1 MSEVKHNDI
10 VAVRDFAV
18 KKAEEL
24 KKGQDTLAAE
34 YDRKL
39 NEVID
44 TIDNLKLE
52 QKKAIINS
60 KMADAVG
67 ESIERKAFSKY
78 LKGGDKNMTP
88 EESKALS
95 TFNDGQAG
103 YLIAPPEY
111 VTELNKLVTEIS
123 PVRAV
128 SRVYNLSGKSLIL
141 PKVDANL
148 SASWTAE
155 LVEKAETQP
164 TFGQDEINYHE
175 MSAYIEVSYRMQDD
189 SAFNMESVL
198 NEQFAEQFA
207 LAEGTAFISG
217 NGVSRPFGITGST
230 DINTAK
236 TNTTTTIGVDGLMNA
251 VYSLKSVYRRNAV
264 WMANRRTYR
273 EIRKL
278 LASSNGSELLWAPSL
293 RDGQPDLLL
302 GYPVYEAPDL
312 TAPNALTGAFVTNDI
327 AALFGDFRRGYAI
340 ADRMEMRV
348 IRDDVSKARTGR
360 IAFTAM
366 KYVGGKVV
374 RGEAITQLVVT
385 NA

>member
-10 VAVRDFAV
+10 AAVRDFAV

-24 KKGQDTLAAE
+24 KRGQDNLAAE

-39 NEVID
+39 NDVLD
-44 TIDNLKLE
+44 TIDNIKVE
-52 QKKAIINS
+52 QKKALISS
-60 KMADAVG
+60 KASDVYG
-67 ESIERKAFSKY
+67 ESAERKAFSKY
-78 LKGGDKNMTP
+78 LKGGEKNLTP
-88 EESKALS
+88 DEAKALS
-95 TFNDGQAG
+95 TFNDQQAG

-128 SRVYNLSGKSLIL
+128 SRVLPLNGKSLIL

-155 LVEKAETQP
+155 LAEKDETAP

-175 MSAYIEVSYRMQDD
+175 MSAYVEVSYRMQDD

-207 LAEGTAFISG
+207 LAEGTAFILG
-217 NGVSRPFGITGST
+217 NGVSRPFGITTSA

-236 TNTTTTIGVDGLMNA
+236 TNTTTTISVDGLMNA
-251 VYSLKSVYRRNAV
+251 VYSLKAVYRRNSG
-264 WMANRRTYR
+264 WMANRLTYR

-278 LASSNGSELLWAPSL
+278 LASNSGSELLWAPTL

-312 TAPNALTGAFVTNDI
+312 VAPNELTGAFTTSDI

-348 IRDDVSKARTGR
+348 IRDDVSKARSGR

-366 KYVGGKVV
+366 RYVGGKVV
-374 RGEAITQLVVT
+374 RGEAITKLVVT
-385 NA
+385 NS

>member
-24 KKGQDTLAAE
+24 KKGQESFAAE

-39 NEVID
+39 NEVLDNID
-44 TIDNLKLE
+44 ALKLE
-52 QKKAIINS
+52 QKKAIVNG
-60 KMADAVG
+60 KAADVAG
-67 ESIERKAFSKY
+67 ENAERKAFSKY
-78 LKGGDKNMTP
+78 LKSGEKSLTP
-88 EESKALS
+88 DESKALS
-95 TFNDGQAG
+95 TFNDQQAG

-111 VTELNKLVTEIS
+111 VTELNKLVTELS
-123 PVRAV
+123 PVRSVA
-128 SRVYNLSGKSLIL
+128 RVLPLNGKSLIL

-155 LVEKAETQP
+155 LAEKAETEP

-175 MSAYIEVSYRMQDD
+175 MSAYVEVSFRMQDD

-207 LAEGTAFISG
+207 TAEGTSFILG
-217 NGVSRPFGITGST
+217 NGVSQPFGITTSS

-236 TNTTTTIGVDGLMNA
+236 TNTTTTISVDGLMNA
-251 VYSLKSVYRRNAV
+251 VYSLKSAYRRNAV
-264 WMANRRTYR
+264 WMANRLTYR

-278 LASSNGSELLWAPSL
+278 LASSNGSELLWAPTL

-312 TAPNALTGAFVTNDI
+312 TAPNELTGAFTTADI
-327 AALFGDFRRGYAI
+327 AALFGDFRRGYVI

-348 IRDDVSKARTGR
+348 IRDDVSKARAGR

-366 KYVGGKVV
+366 RYVGGKVV
-374 RGEAITQLVVT
+374 RGEAITKLVVT
-385 NA
+385 NS

>member
-10 VAVRDFAV
+10 AAVRDFAV

-24 KKGQDTLAAE
+24 KKGQESFATE
-34 YDRKL
+34 YDQKL
-39 NEVID
+39 NEVLD
-44 TIDNLKLE
+44 TIDALKIE
-52 QKKAIINS
+52 QKKALIGS
-60 KMADAVG
+60 KVADAIG
-67 ESIERKAFSKY
+67 ESNERKAFSKY
-78 LKGGDKNMTP
+78 LKGGEKNLTP
-88 EESKALS
+88 DEQKALS
-95 TFNDGQAG
+95 TFNDAQAG

-123 PVRAV
+123 PVRSVA
-128 SRVYNLSGKSLIL
+128 RVYGLNGKSLII

-155 LVEKAETQP
+155 LAEKAETAP

-175 MSAYIEVSYRMQDD
+175 MSAYVEVSFRMQDD

-198 NEQFAEQFA
+198 SEQFAEQFA

-217 NGVSRPFGITGST
+217 AGVSTPFGITASA

-236 TNTTTTIGVDGLMNA
+236 TNTTTTLSVDGLMNA

-264 WMANRRTYR
+264 WMANRLTYR

-278 LASSNGSELLWAPSL
+278 LASTSASELLWAPSL

-302 GYPVYEAPDL
+302 GHQVYEAPDL
-312 TAPNALTGAFVTNDI
+312 VAPNALTGAFTASDI

-348 IRDDVSKARTGR
+348 IRDDVSKARSGK

-366 KYVGGKVV
+366 RYVGGKVV
-374 RGEAITQLVVT
+374 RGEAITKLVVT
-385 NA
+385 NS